1 VAIACGGVVGDAWMT
16 TKVRRQHQSCI
27 VAVWVGDQIK
37 GTGFLVAPRVIVT
50 CAHVLHPHVESL
62 PADQIDQNTLSVS
75 FLTDL
80 SQKLEVDL
88 ECDHFS
94 PQCEDDIAFLVLKQ
108 DPPAG
113 VAPATLCYREDL
125 YNCEIDILGFAK
137 TAPYNCQSA
146 SGVIKGDAYT
156 SHDRVDWLLDNAN
169 SVKDGHSGAPCFDQR
184 HHQVMGMACKT
195 PRCTATR
202 QADVAYAICCK
213 AIRDLWPELF
223 KLVHDEELESKL
235 TSAREL
241 LCSKMLKHLRQSA
254 TAKRAI
260 ETKLAE
266 IDSGEGIDTNQ
277 GPVNLDEGYD
287 DESLVNIL
295 VALPLGK
302 CSPMLQSIWLE
313 LDSEQPR
320 DWRALRAVAGIYL
333 SYAPMTLMEN
343 VRDKV
348 KVVVAN
354 IRRLKSDET
363 IILPIADETVLEVFM
378 AALDGREV
386 DFDPGSPLF
395 GRGLL
400 GAPPP
405 EWGIL
410 AKSTAVAGEATER
423 KPRATEDQYLRSLID
438 HVWQDSAR
446 WHKRLNPK
454 KSQSLEVDLHALNL
468 FLEDQHRLGRTRYM
482 LDLKEQKQISPQV
495 IARIRDRLTHLAVV
509 TLDPDSKLGMDV
521 VNPFRSDTFL
531 LPPDAPFT

>member
-1 VAIACGGVVGDAWMT
+1 MT

-27 VAVWVGDQIK
+27 VAVWVGDRIN

-50 CAHVLHPHVESL
+50 CAHVLHPHAESL
-62 PADQIDQNTLSVS
+62 PPDQIDQNTLSVS
-75 FLTDL
+75 FLTDHR
-80 SQKLEVDL
+80 QKVEVVL
-88 ECDHFS
+88 NRREFS

-113 VAPATLCYREDL
+113 VAPATLCYPEEL
-125 YNCEIDILGFAK
+125 FNCEIDILGFAK
-137 TAPYNCQSA
+137 TAPYDCQSA
-146 SGVIKGDAYT
+146 SGVIRGDAYT
-156 SHDRVDWLLDNAN
+156 SNGRADWLLENAN

-195 PRCTATR
+195 PPCTATR
-202 QADVAYAICCK
+202 QADVAYAIRCET
-213 AIRDLWPELF
+213 IRDLWPALF
-223 KLVHDEELESKL
+223 KPVHDEELESKL

-241 LCSKMLKHLRQSA
+241 LCSKMLKHLTQSSV
-254 TAKRAI
+254 AKKAI
-260 ETKLAE
+260 EKALGVCGSDKDC
-266 IDSGEGIDTNQ
+266 DSQVLLNTLVGLPVGEC
-277 GPVNLDEGYD
+277 
-287 DESLVNIL
+287 SL
-295 VALPLGK
+295 
-302 CSPMLQSIWLE
+302 MLQSIWSELE
-313 LDSEQPR
+313 LEHPR

-333 SYAPMTLMEN
+333 SYAPVSFMEK

-354 IRRLKSDET
+354 IRRLQKDQT

-386 DFDPGSPLF
+386 DFDPGRSLF

-400 GAPPP
+400 GTPPP

-410 AKSTAVAGEATER
+410 ANSTPVAGEATEK
-423 KPRATEDQYLRSLID
+423 KPQATDDQFLRSLID

-495 IARIRDRLTHLAVV
+495 IAQIRDRLTHLAVV

-531 LPPDAPFT
+531 LPPDAPSA